1 MSNESKSAQN
11 GLPFPK
17 RWLYYIA
24 LKLIL
29 LALVIYLVLHWNG
42 LL

>member
-1 MSNESKSAQN
+1 MSADTTTNHG

-17 RWLYYIA
+17 RWLYLIA
-24 LKLIL
+24 LKIVA
-29 LALVIYLVLHWNG
+29 LAAIIYLVLHWNG